1 MKLQTSLP
9 LQAYLCPIAYGDKLL
24 TVGSCFS
31 ENMGNKL
38 VYAKFDTLIN
48 PLGTLFHPLAIEN
61 LFSSAETPKSFTA
74 DDFVCQNGI
83 WHCWHSH
90 SVLSHPRREEVEEQL
105 EAQISRTRKRVSEAS
120 HLFIT
125 YGSAWVYKHLPTQ
138 TFVANCHK
146 VPQKEFEK
154 SLLSIDQIHQSLQRT
169 LRSIKQLNP
178 HIHLVFSLSPVRH
191 LKDGFTENQRSKAH
205 LVSALHTFLDENKN
219 EKLYYF
225 PAYELMMDE
234 MRDYRFYDT
243 DLVHPNALAIEL
255 LWERF
260 KKCFFEAKT
269 LSFLQKVE
277 GLQKDLQHRPF
288 HETSEVHKAFKNKIK
303 EKIKALE
310 AACRFISFDGVN
322 E

>member
-1 MKLQTSLP
+1 MKLHTPVNIRSCP
-9 LQAYLCPIAYGDKLL
+9 YPIAYGEKLL

-31 ENMGNKL
+31 ENVGNKL
-38 VYAKFDTLIN
+38 VNAKFDTLIN
-48 PLGTLFHPLAIEN
+48 PLGTLFQPLAIES
-61 LFSSAETPKSFTA
+61 LFSLAQAPRPFTA

-90 SVLSHPRREEVEEQL
+90 SALSHPSREVVEAQL
-105 EAQISRTRKRVSEAS
+105 ETQISRTRKRVSEAS

-125 YGSAWVYKHLPTQ
+125 FGTAWVYTHLPTQ
-138 TFVANCHK
+138 TVVANCHK
-146 VPQKEFEK
+146 IPQKEFDK
-154 SLLSIDQIHQSLQRT
+154 SLLSIDQIHQSLQHT

-178 HIHLVFSLSPVRH
+178 HIQLVFSLSPVRH
-191 LKDGFTENQRSKAH
+191 LKDGFIENQRSKSH
-205 LVSALHTFLDENKN
+205 LISALHMFLDENKN
-219 EKLYYF
+219 EKLFYF

-243 DLVHPNALAIEL
+243 DLVHPNSLAIEL

-260 KKCFFEAKT
+260 KNCFFETKT
-269 LSFLQKVE
+269 LSILQKVE

-288 HETSEVHKAFKNKIK
+288 YETSEAYKAFKIK
-303 EKIKALE
+303 MEEKIKALE
-310 AACRFISFDGVN
+310 AECRFIRFDGAD